1 MAYKI
6 KERTKQIA
14 KAQGLRLSPS
24 NNLKF
29 KLDVYDNEGDFITS
43 VGASG
48 YQDYPSYLEMEARG
62 EIPKGYAN
70 KRKDMY
76 WNRHGKEIQNLGD
89 EWKGSR
95 SYYAFM
101 LLWS

>member
-1 MAYKI
+1 MRYEI
-6 KERTKQIA
+6 KKRTKQIA
-14 KAQGLRLSPS
+14 ENQGLNITPS

-48 YQDYPSYLEMEARG
+48 YKDYPTYLEMEARG
-62 EIPKGYAN
+62 EVPKGYAN

-76 WNRHGKEIQNLGD
+76 WKRHGKEIQALD
-89 EWKGSR
+89 DKWEGSR